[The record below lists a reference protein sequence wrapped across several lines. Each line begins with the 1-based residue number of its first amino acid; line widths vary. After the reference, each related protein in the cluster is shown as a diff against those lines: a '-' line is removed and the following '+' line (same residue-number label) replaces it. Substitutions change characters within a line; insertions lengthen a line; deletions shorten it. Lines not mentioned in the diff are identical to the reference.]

1 MTNTKFKYPAYII
14 SIVLIASSFLLTG
27 CSEYKIFTLEKGIA
41 HFAFECPYSYK
52 TEKVEVRSDFE
63 YTHII
68 LSGPGVRLIEGG
80 MDRTFIYLFIR
91 TTSNDVPSAESALE
105 DELTFKSGL
114 PLKDY
119 QLMERSQISVAGIDG
134 EQLIYYWDMGVPE
147 YPDDPEPEPI
157 PTIMRKVYF
166 DYGNLI
172 WTLSIRSNQA
182 IVEEA
187 NAIFEHI
194 LETFKI
200 LD

>member
-1 MTNTKFKYPAYII
+1 MNNTRFRYSVYII
-14 SIVLIASSFLLTG
+14 STVLIASSLLFTG

-41 HFAFECPYSYK
+41 HFTFEYPSVYK
-52 TEKVEVRSDFE
+52 VGKVEVRSDLD
-63 YTHII
+63 YTDVT
-68 LSGPGVRLIEGG
+68 LNGPGVRYTEGTN
-80 MDRTFIYLFIR
+80 RTYIYIFIQA
-91 TTSNDVPSAESALE
+91 TSEAFPNAESSLE
-105 DELTFKSGL
+105 YELTFNDGL

-119 QLMERSQISVAGIDG
+119 QLLERSQISVAGIDG
-134 EQLIYYWDMGVPE
+134 EQIIYYWDMGVPE

-157 PTIMRKVYF
+157 PTIMREVYF

-187 NAIFEHI
+187 NAIFEHM
-194 LETFKI
+194 LETFQI